1 MHANE
6 HHMPMKP
13 SPLVPRLSIVCSML
27 LWSGTARTEDA
38 VSLLDGKLKLDL
50 VGAFVADDSRSSP
63 QSITDFKARDSDG
76 WGSIPRGL

>member
-1 MHANE
+1 MPANE
-6 HHMPMKP
+6 HRMPMKTF
-13 SPLVPRLSIVCSML
+13 PLVPHLSIVCSML